1 MNTTTSSS
9 FGHLDEIDHLL
20 TTTKAVR
27 RRLDL
32 ARPVARDLV
41 RECIE
46 IACYAPNASN
56 AQEWR
61 WVVVDD
67 PALRAEVAAQYRAVT
82 VPPVAQM
89 LATKEAAGDEAG
101 ARISRSILWLAEHL
115 HEVPVLVLP
124 CYDVAAA
131 EARYRD
137 LIPDDA
143 VREAAG
149 GVQTHEM
156 TSGMYASILPAVW
169 NFQLALRSRGLGSVL
184 TTAHQAD
191 QPAMAAILGLPAS
204 WDQTC
209 LIPVAHTTDG
219 DFRRSPRL
227 PVDDVIVWNRAGA
240 PA

>member
-1 MNTTTSSS
+1 MTR
-9 FGHLDEIDHLL
+9 FEHLDEIDHLL

-27 RRLDL
+27 RRLDVT
-32 ARPVARDLV
+32 RPVDRAVV
-41 RECIE
+41 RECVE
-46 IACYAPNASN
+46 LGCYAPNASN
-56 AQEWR
+56 AQEWH

-67 PALRAEVAAQYRAVT
+67 PELRTEVAAQYRAVT
-82 VPPVAQM
+82 VPPVTQM
-89 LATKEAAGDEAG
+89 LATKEARGDEAG

-115 HEVPVLVLP
+115 HEIPVLVIP

-149 GVQTHEM
+149 GVQAHEM

-169 NFQLALRSRGLGSVL
+169 SFQLALRSRGLGSVL

-191 QPAMAAILGLPAS
+191 QPTMAEILGIPTS

-209 LIPVAHTTDG
+209 LLPVAHVDG
-219 DFRRSPRL
+219 DFRRSPRR
-227 PVDDVIVWNRAGA
+227 PVDEVIVWNRAGA
-240 PA
+240 TG

>member
-1 MNTTTSSS
+1 MSR
-9 FGHLDEIDHLL
+9 FRHLDEIDHLL

-32 ARPVARDLV
+32 TRPVERAVV

-46 IACYAPNASN
+46 LACYAPNASN

-61 WVVVDD
+61 WVVVDEPD
-67 PALRAEVAAQYRAVT
+67 LRAAVAAQYRAVT
-82 VPPVAQM
+82 VPPVTQM
-89 LATKEAAGDEAG
+89 LATKEAHGDEVG

-115 HEVPVLVLP
+115 HEVPVLVIP

-149 GVQTHEM
+149 GVQTQEM

-169 NFQLALRSRGLGSVL
+169 SFQLALRSRGLGSVL

-191 QPAMAAILGLPAS
+191 QPVMAEILGIPTS

-209 LIPVAHTTDG
+209 LVPVAYTTGG
-219 DFRRSPRL
+219 DFHRSPRR
-227 PVDDVIVWNRAGA
+227 PVEDVIVWNRAGVTRE
-240 PA
+240 